1 MLVTQQQLRIDLHNR
16 HLFFGPAE
24 QRKPGIGRKVSGQ
37 RKVSQWVKEN
47 VQYECIAVIE
57 AMRTWIYP
65 YDQLENILQ
74 QIFLVPA
81 KKVKAIASTAVKTD
95 RIEAEVLATLARLNY
110 LPRTYEASPELMIE
124 AFRTIPLEIPVS

>member
-1 MLVTQQQLRIDLHNR
+1 
-16 HLFFGPAE
+16 
-24 QRKPGIGRKVSGQ
+24 
-37 RKVSQWVKEN
+37 
-47 VQYECIAVIE
+47 VIE